1 MKIQGLF
8 TAIITPFSKDGS
20 KIDYDTYQKL
30 IEMQIEAG
38 VAGIVPCGTTGESPT
53 LTHQEH
59 IELIKKTVE
68 FVRGRTLVIA
78 GTGSNSTQEAIE
90 MTKAACDAG
99 VNAVMLVNPYYN
111 KPTQEGLYRH
121 FKTIAQN
128 SSVPVVLYNIKGRTA
143 VNIEPETFVRFAEV
157 PNIVAVKEASGDLNQ
172 MAKILKYTNFK
183 LTILSGDDN
192 ITPAVMGIGGQ
203 GVVSV
208 ASNIYPKRMVKM
220 MDYYLSG
227 DFEKANQIFYS
238 LFDFM
243 NAMFWET
250 NPIPVKTAAGI
261 LGLCEPT
268 LRLPLCEMS
277 AEKVERLKKV
287 IEKTGV
293 DE

>member
-8 TAIITPFSKDGS
+8 TAIITPFTKDGS
-20 KIDYDTYQKL
+20 KIDYDAYQRL
-30 IEMQIEAG
+30 IEKQIEAG
-38 VAGIVPCGTTGESPT
+38 VSGLVPCGTTGESPT
-53 LTHQEH
+53 LTHKEH

-68 FVRGRTLVIA
+68 FVKGRALVIA

-90 MTKAACDAG
+90 MTKEACDAG

-121 FKTIAQN
+121 FKKVAEN
-128 SSVPVVLYNIKGRTA
+128 STVPVVLYNIKGRTA
-143 VNIEPETFVRFAEV
+143 VNIEPETFVRLAEI

-172 MAKILKYTNFK
+172 MAKIIKYTNHK
-183 LTILSGDDN
+183 LTLLSGDDN
-192 ITPAVMGIGGQ
+192 ITPAVIAIGGM
-203 GVVSV
+203 GVISV

-220 MDYYLSG
+220 LDYYLSG
-227 DFEKANQIFYS
+227 QFEKGNQIFYE

-250 NPIPVKTAAGI
+250 NPIPVKTAAGL
-261 LGLCEPT
+261 LGLCEPI

-277 AEKVERLKKV
+277 PEKVQRLKQV
-287 IEKTGV
+287 IEKTGE
-293 DE
+293 DQ

>member
-8 TAIITPFSKDGS
+8 TAIITPFTKDGQ
-20 KIDYDTYQKL
+20 KIDYDSYQKL
-30 IEMQIEAG
+30 IEMQLEAG
-38 VAGIVPCGTTGESPT
+38 VSGIVPCGTTGESPT
-53 LTHQEH
+53 LSHKEH

-68 FVRGRTLVIA
+68 YVRGRALVIA

-90 MTKAACDAG
+90 LTKQACDCG

-121 FKTIAQN
+121 FKTVAME
-128 SSVPVVLYNIKGRTA
+128 SSVPVILYNIKGRTA
-143 VNIEPETFVRFAEV
+143 VNIEPETFTRLAEI

-172 MAKILKYTNFK
+172 MAKIIKYTNNK
-183 LTILSGDDN
+183 LALLSGDDN
-192 ITPAVMGIGGQ
+192 ITPAVIAIGGV
-203 GVVSV
+203 GVISV
-208 ASNIYPKRMVKM
+208 ASNIYPRRMVRM
-220 MDYYLSG
+220 VDYYLSAQ
-227 DFEKANQIFYS
+227 FEKGNEIFYE

-277 AEKVERLKKV
+277 PEKIEKLKLVLKK
-287 IEKTGV
+287 TGA
-293 DE
+293 DQ